1 MNIRQTTVGPM
12 GVYAYII
19 SCPETKEAAFI
30 DPAGDEDRLVRE
42 AEAAE
47 LKIKYILNT
56 HGHCD
61 HIGGNARI
69 KELTGAE
76 IIVGKPDEPFFG
88 PGYAERCRSMGF
100 PPSPPADK
108 FVNDGDEIV
117 IGQEK
122 LTVLATPGHTPGGVC
137 YYRPGHVFTGDTL
150 FVNSVGRTDLPGGDG
165 ETMFRAIGEKLM
177 TLPEET
183 VVWPGHAYGPKA
195 SSTIGAE
202 KRSNPYVRQ
211 YVKLG

>member
-12 GVYAYII
+12 GVYAYIV

-42 AEAAE
+42 AEAAG

-76 IIVGKPDEPFFG
+76 IIVGQPDEPFFG
-88 PGYAERCRSMGF
+88 PGYAERCRAMGF

-137 YYRPGHVFTGDTL
+137 YY
-150 FVNSVGRTDLPGGDG
+150 
-165 ETMFRAIGEKLM
+165 
-177 TLPEET
+177 
-183 VVWPGHAYGPKA
+183 YGPVTSSPA
-195 SSTIGAE
+195 TLCSST
-202 KRSNPYVRQ
+202 RSDGPTCPAATGRPCSGPSARN
-211 YVKLG
+211 